1 MPTEDFALGETVAFD
16 VVTHSPV
23 TGTIADATSGP
34 TFDVYPDDDD
44 TGLLGAT
51 AMTKRGELTGH
62 YRGAVE
68 FTEENGFE
76 IGKTYSIVASATLA
90 GVSAKHVVMMVR
102 VIDPEAAA
110 AGGDIY
116 HADIEY
122 TPDSG
127 EGRDEFTVTWFK
139 SGVRVASGITDAK
152 IQIVARDDG
161 SDLVAETAMTEVGE
175 TGTFAYNESSDR
187 IPVAEAALIIVS
199 ATIDGETRSFS
210 KLVTGY

>member
-23 TGTIADATSGP
+23 TGTIADASSGP

-68 FTEENGFE
+68 LTEENGFE

-102 VIDPEAAA
+102 VIDPDAAA
-110 AGGDIY
+110 AGDDVY
-116 HADIEY
+116 HADIEF
-122 TPDSG
+122 TPDSV
-127 EGRDEFTVTWFK
+127 ELRDEYTVTWFRN
-139 SGVRVASGITDAK
+139 GVRISSGITDAK
-152 IQIVARDDG
+152 IQVISREDGDD
-161 SDLVAETAMTEVGE
+161 LIAETAMTEIGE
-175 TGTFAYNESSDR
+175 TGSFAYNESLNR
-187 IPVAEAALIIVS
+187 VPVAEVALVIVS
-199 ATIDGETRSFS
+199 ATIDEATRAFS